1 MSKQKKSLPVVSPE
15 ASYGELRKALPT
27 PNPGKK
33 PTITKLQK
41 YYTVILQ
48 KTTECCTLEVF
59 DCGFCL
65 CSREK
70 KYKIFSVELCKVLK
84 SAFYSDGSILPEE
97 MEIDDLPWWVP
108 LEMAG
113 INRLAC
119 VYDKSTG
126 LWFNI
131 THNELG
137 EYNRY
142 RNSIRRKEQYHH
154 RCKCPRSKWWLCDGI
169 CQDCEF
175 HIEKELISLNATWTN
190 DCGDEVPL
198 LDSIACSESDPGETI
213 PAKLMAQRLLE
224 RLSELMPEAS
234 EIGRLRLLG
243 MKDEDIAYAIG
254 INRTAFYAR
263 IEKARDILREE
274 FGQDFDF

>member
-27 PNPGKK
+27 PNPGSK

-41 YYTVILQ
+41 NYTVILQ

-65 CSREK
+65 CSRENK
-70 KYKIFSVELCKVLK
+70 FKIFSVELCKVLK

-97 MEIDDLPWWVP
+97 MDVDDLPWWVP

-154 RCKCPRSKWWLCDGI
+154 RCKCPRSKWWLCDGM
-169 CQDCEF
+169 CHDCEF
-175 HIEKELISLNATWTN
+175 HVADEAISLYETRQN
-190 DCGDEVPL
+190 DAGDETML
-198 LDSIACSESDPGETI
+198 LDEIAAPCSDPADTI
-213 PAKLMAQRLLE
+213 PYQIDTQRLLA
-224 RLSELMPEAS
+224 RLNELMPEAS

-243 MKDEDIAYAIG
+243 MNDDTISEVIG
-254 INRTAFYAR
+254 INRMTFRSR
-263 IEKARDILREE
+263 IEKTREILREE
-274 FGQDFDF
+274 FGEAFDW